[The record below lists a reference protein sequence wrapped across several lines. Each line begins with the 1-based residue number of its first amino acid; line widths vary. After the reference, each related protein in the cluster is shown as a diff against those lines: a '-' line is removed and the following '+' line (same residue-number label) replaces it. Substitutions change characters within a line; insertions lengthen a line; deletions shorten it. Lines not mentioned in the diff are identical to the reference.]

1 MALHR
6 VTFLATLFILLLI
19 SGAIIMRSYFLRRR
33 YQRRLE
39 EALASGLVLAPHAQ
53 GGKRKRF
60 GAKPGLFEVYVR
72 ESAHPTNCKNGSG
85 STKYGPPSVGEKGT
99 FMVKDPLGV
108 VVGGGGRVV
117 DSLPWGS
124 WGTIIVSLSPF
135 WDLLLAFRIPFL
147 SSIVASITFVLFPLR
162 PFPGASDSTQV
173 QAHSELSASAHQ
185 CQCNALLSV
194 LYPRVLFHHF

>member
-1 MALHR
+1 MVLHR

-72 ESAHPTNCKNGSG
+72 ESAHPTYKSG
-85 STKYGPPSVGEKGT
+85 SDNEKYGPPSVGEKGT
-99 FMVKDPLGV
+99 FTEKDPLG

-124 WGTIIVSLSPF
+124 WGTIIVSLFSF
-135 WDLLLAFRIPFL
+135 FALLLAFRGPYLVLDRCVDHFRCVSVEAL
-147 SSIVASITFVLFPLR
+147 PGCFRLYSSSSSKL
-162 PFPGASDSTQV
+162 
-173 QAHSELSASAHQ
+173 SAHQ
-185 CQCNALLSV
+185 
-194 LYPRVLFHHF
+194 